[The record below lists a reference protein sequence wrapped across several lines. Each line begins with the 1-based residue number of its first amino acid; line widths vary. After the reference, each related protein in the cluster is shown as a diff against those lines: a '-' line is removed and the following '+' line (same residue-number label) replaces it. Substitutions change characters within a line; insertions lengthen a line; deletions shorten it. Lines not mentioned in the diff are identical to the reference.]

1 MVRIGV
7 MKLSEPVRQI
17 VDDFPEVRY
26 VVALRD
32 RGWRFVGIG
41 PDEVAQVLIG
51 TRTWWGGW
59 TDHFYLRSDT
69 ECWAAR
75 TDHANG
81 LVWKQ
86 SGGLVEVASALLDLP
101 APDQPGAPTLLLAR
115 DPSLRS
121 PGRWL
126 PGL

>member
-1 MVRIGV
+1 VV
-7 MKLSEPVRQI
+7 KLSDPVRQI

-26 VVALRD
+26 VIALRD

-41 PDEVAQVLIG
+41 HDEVAQVLIG
-51 TRTWWGGW
+51 TRTWFGGW

-75 TDHANG
+75 TTDGDG
-81 LVWKQ
+81 LVWKH
-86 SGGLVEVASALLDLP
+86 SGGLVEVASALLELP
-101 APDQPGAPTLLLAR
+101 EPNQLGAPTLILAR
-115 DPSLRS
+115 DPSLRA

-126 PGL
+126 PGA